1 MSSVQTNELRR
12 WARCLIPVLAVL
24 ACPNCAKEGSGPV
37 PLAAGGTR
45 SVDGRAGGAS
55 VDPSSAPEPTSFQV
69 PASAAVTAPAPT
81 PTGSPVRRGPVVPA
95 MSLVSPSLGQRV
107 GQNAVPVAGTVS
119 GIRADD
125 ELWAVVYV
133 NKVNRYYPQ
142 DGPLFLDRRTGK
154 FDGRAFCNGVR
165 GDLFKIEVYLA
176 PQAANSEIAKMMA
189 EWHRNSDY
197 PGLNKLPDGA
207 VELASVQVIHS

>member
-1 MSSVQTNELRR
+1 
-12 WARCLIPVLAVL
+12 
-24 ACPNCAKEGSGPV
+24 V
-37 PLAAGGTR
+37 PLAAGETR

-55 VDPSSAPEPTSFQV
+55 IDPSSAPEPTSFQG
-69 PASAAVTAPAPT
+69 PSSAAVTAPAST
-81 PTGSPVRRGPVVPA
+81 PTGSRSAGAPVVPA
-95 MSLVSPSLGQRV
+95 MNLVSPSLGQRI
-107 GQNAVPVAGTVS
+107 GQNAVPVTGTIS

-176 PQAANSEIAKMMA
+176 PQAASSKIAKMMA

-197 PGLNKLPDGA
+197 PGLNKPPDGT
-207 VELASVQVIHS
+207 VKFASVQVIHS